1 MAPSCNPPRQPTDDM
16 NQNQNE
22 LTLAL
27 DKPPF
32 FSAAVCPL
40 VSKIIE
46 IRSEWLIFLVA
57 FCWFGATTG
66 LYPLLLPDEGRY
78 VGVAWN
84 MVGTENFFVPVMDG
98 MPFFHKP
105 PLFYWLTSLSLHV
118 FGVNEW
124 AGRLISVLGATAT
137 VSLAFWML
145 KTYANRRIAGVSVV
159 ILLSQPFL
167 FGASHYANLDM
178 TVAALIAATI
188 TAAATAVFRSEQDLP
203 YRKPLLLAY
212 ALAALGFLAK
222 GLIGVV
228 LPAGVI
234 FFWLIGRWRLDTL
247 KRMISLP
254 GFVLFLVVS
263 VPWMYAMQQRYPDFF
278 DYYIVHQ
285 HFERFLEKGFNNAR
299 PFWFYGPVL
308 FGLLLPWSLH
318 AWRLLRKSWWSA
330 PAYPALNGLMISWFL
345 VVFIFFSLPNS
356 KLVGYVLPLV
366 IPAAYFL
373 ALPFVDRL
381 WGPQRARAI
390 KTFSL
395 SLLASLGICVTAV
408 LVMMFFPQPSTKG
421 LAQQLESRYESSD
434 KIVMLDRYR
443 YDLNFYLGTAKT
455 SIVVADWNDPDLQK
469 TDNWRRELFEAG
481 QFTPDTAQRLLIT
494 RQELREKLC
503 GKRAIAL
510 WLIGDDKSPERHGYL
525 TDLPVTIQDGRLR
538 GWLVSPEDQL
548 NFCGET
554 PTLSQE

>member
-1 MAPSCNPPRQPTDDM
+1 M
-16 NQNQNE
+16 NQNPNE

-27 DKPPF
+27 DKPAF
-32 FSAAVCPL
+32 FSAVVCPL
-40 VSKIIE
+40 VSRVIE
-46 IRSEWLIFLVA
+46 IRSEWVIFLVA

-84 MVGTENFFVPVMDG
+84 MVGTDNFFVPVIDG

-105 PLFYWLTSLSLHV
+105 PLFYWLTSLSLHL

-124 AGRLISVLGATAT
+124 AGRLVSVLAAAMT
-137 VSLAFWML
+137 VGMAFWML
-145 KTYANRRIAGVSVV
+145 KTYANRRVAGIAVV

-188 TAAATAVFRSEQDLP
+188 IAGATAVFRIEQGEP
-203 YRKPLLLAY
+203 YRKVLMGSY

-222 GLIGVV
+222 GLIGIV

-234 FFWLIGRWRLDTL
+234 FFWLVGRRRPDTL
-247 KRMISLP
+247 RRMISLP
-254 GFVLFLVVS
+254 GIALFLIVS
-263 VPWMYAMQQRYPDFF
+263 VPWMYAMQQRYPGFF
-278 DYYIVHQ
+278 DYSIVHQ

-318 AWRLLRKSWWSA
+318 AWRLLRKSWWTA

-345 VVFIFFSLPNS
+345 VVFVFFSLPNS

-381 WGPQRARAI
+381 WGPQRAKAI
-390 KTFSL
+390 KTFSI
-395 SLLASLGICVTAV
+395 SLLISLGICVTAV
-408 LVMMFFPQPSTKG
+408 LVMMFSPQPSSKG
-421 LAQQLESRYESSD
+421 MAEQLEGRYGPSD

-443 YDLNFYLGTAKT
+443 YDLGFYLRSAKT
-455 SIVVADWNDPDLQK
+455 SIVVADWTDPDLQK

-481 QFTPDTAQRLLIT
+481 HFAPDTAQRLLIT
-494 RQELREKLC
+494 HHELEQKLC
-503 GKRAIAL
+503 GKRGVAL
-510 WLIGDDKSPERHGYL
+510 WLIGEDTSPERYGFL
-525 TDLPVTIQDGRLR
+525 KDRPATIHDGSLR
-538 GWLVSPEDQL
+538 GWLISPDEQFM
-548 NFCGET
+548 FCDET
-554 PTLSQE
+554 PTPYRE